1 VREEKA
7 KRPWFVSV
15 EGREIVGPGFSAGP
29 KTCTA
34 QPEDGSG
41 EDKAAESGREDH
53 RFWFCT
59 RTTVVSTGINP
70 HIEAS
75 GSEVEGQGFPGES
88 MGG

>member
-1 VREEKA
+1 MGV
-7 KRPWFVSV
+7 
-15 EGREIVGPGFSAGP
+15 
-29 KTCTA
+29 
-34 QPEDGSG
+34 G

-75 GSEVEGQGFPGES
+75 GSEVGGQGFLGES